1 MPLRSL
7 VFAIAIACA
16 FAVHSLAQTT
26 APRANDAPK
35 RQTPSTVGGAAALTT
50 QELVR
55 QNGNSLLRAQLA
67 TAPIETR
74 NTLEAVSFFHVPP
87 PQPRT
92 IAKHDLVTIIIREE
106 SSAKS
111 NAKTD
116 ITRESEFEAKLE
128 EFIKLSLSNLEIE
141 GGGIGPVP
149 PSIKASGTRSF
160 QGDGK
165 LDRKDSF
172 IARIQAEVIDVKP
185 NGTLVLQARKR
196 IKTDEEE
203 QFFVLSGICRA
214 DDVTADN
221 SVLSTQLF
229 DMELAKSTRGPI
241 GDSVKRGAV
250 HKFLDWLNPF

>member
-1 MPLRSL
+1 MKCNRL
-7 VFAIAIACA
+7 A
-16 FAVHSLAQTT
+16 FALACLFAVNSLAQTT
-26 APRANDAPK
+26 APRANEGGK
-35 RQTPSTVGGAAALTT
+35 REPPQGTGNTSQLTT

-67 TAPIETR
+67 TAPLETR

-87 PQPRT
+87 PVPRT

-106 SSAKS
+106 STAKS
-111 NAKTD
+111 NAKAEY
-116 ITRESEFEAKLE
+116 TRESEFEAKLE
-128 EFIKLSLSNLEIE
+128 EFIKLSLSNFEIE
-141 GGGIGPVP
+141 GGGIGPIP
-149 PSIKASGTRSF
+149 PSIKASANRSF
-160 QGDGK
+160 EGDGK

-214 DDVTADN
+214 EDVTADN